1 MVIASNVMAFQKRSN
16 HVGVLLCLLL
26 GLLAEM
32 EVLHE
37 AYVSSY
43 TAIHMCCLSYT
54 QDFIF
59 PENAALPIGGADKI
73 HTHVLLEMHYDNP
86 DEVSGKLL

>member
-1 MVIASNVMAFQKRSN
+1 
-16 HVGVLLCLLL
+16 
-26 GLLAEM
+26 
-32 EVLHE
+32 
-37 AYVSSY
+37 
-43 TAIHMCCLSYT
+43 MCCLSYT